1 MITIILIILIILAVP
16 AIIALFIPKEY
27 TVEAFTIINR
37 PKHMVFDYIKYVN
50 NQEEYSKWVK
60 TDPNIKKTLTGVDGT
75 VGYVYAW
82 DGNSKAGAGEQE
94 ITGITDG
101 ERITTEVRFIRPFKS
116 IAHFYIA
123 TEADSEHGTRVT
135 WHMTGKN
142 PYPINLMTAMMK
154 GALRNDMSISLN
166 DLKKILESS

>member
-1 MITIILIILIILAVP
+1 MMTIIWIILIILAIP

-27 TVEAFTIINR
+27 TVETFTIINR
-37 PKHMVFDYIKYVN
+37 PKHIVFDYIKYVN

-75 VGYVYAW
+75 VGYIYAW

-135 WHMTGKN
+135 WHMTGKS

-154 GALRNDMSISLN
+154 VALRNDMSISLN
-166 DLKKILESS
+166 DLKKILESR

>member
-1 MITIILIILIILAVP
+1 MMTIIWIILIIIAVP
-16 AIIALFIPKEY
+16 AVIALFLPKEY
-27 TVEAFTIINR
+27 TVETFTIINR

-75 VGYVYAW
+75 VGYIYAW

-94 ITGITDG
+94 ITAIVDG
-101 ERITTEVRFIRPFKS
+101 ERISTEVHFTRPFKS

-123 TEADSEHGTRVT
+123 TEADSEHGTKVT
-135 WHMTGKN
+135 WHMTGKS
-142 PYPINLMTAMMK
+142 PYPVNLMTALMK
-154 GALRNDMSISLN
+154 NTLRNDMSVSLN
-166 DLKKILESS
+166 DLKKILESR